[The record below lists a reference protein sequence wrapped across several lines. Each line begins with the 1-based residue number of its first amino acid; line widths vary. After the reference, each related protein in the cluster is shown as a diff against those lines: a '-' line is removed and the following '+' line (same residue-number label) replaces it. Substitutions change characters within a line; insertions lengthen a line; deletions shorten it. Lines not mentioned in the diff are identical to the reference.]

1 MKRFYT
7 IVLCL
12 AFCTIVGAQ
21 GPWKFRM
28 VCAEN
33 EITLAVDLYE
43 ESIDVPGMSMFGPM
57 NGYISGKGVWGV
69 WMVTSYKIL
78 SDKKAELHLS
88 NDQGSETQ
96 PVRLTLNDDGSCLFE
111 EFSGSAIKKV
121 ENNKLVKVPSKMVF
135 KGQD

>member
-1 MKRFYT
+1 MKRFFF
-7 IVLCL
+7 IVSFLT
-12 AFCTIVGAQ
+12 FCSFVGAQ

-33 EITLAVDLYE
+33 EITLAIDLYE

-57 NGYISGKGVWGV
+57 NGYIGGKGVWGV

-78 SDKKAELHLS
+78 SDTKAELHLS

-111 EFSGSAIKKV
+111 EFSGSVIKKAV
-121 ENNKLVKVPSKMVF
+121 NNKLVKIPSKMVF
-135 KGQD
+135 KGKD